1 MVNLD
6 NYPLL
11 NAFATEMKRED
22 KYESIGTEQKQIEIE
37 SILNKRRIKSMII
50 KGEPGVGKTQVV
62 ETLAKKNNKFIFLA
76 IDLDVMGGQGNNVL
90 GENIKGLIKEAI
102 DFDRN
107 SEKELVLFIDEF
119 HKVGMSGYDSG
130 LDGFKT
136 VLARGDIR
144 LIGATTHEEFTD
156 YVEPNQALMDRLE
169 PVTIDEPSKEIIM
182 KIVSDMWEKELG
194 DEEPLNK
201 KLVEKIVDYGKYLPS
216 EAEPRK
222 SIKLLDRM
230 IGVYVTQNVSINEA
244 LLDKVIFESSGVN
257 PNIRPDIDEIEREL
271 YKNIRGQDAA
281 IEVLMDSLN
290 TAVAGLTPEGAPMG
304 SFIFIGPTGVGKTEA
319 AKVLARLLFG
329 GEKEMLRYDMSEY
342 QGDDAADRWKNDV
355 SKDIGEKPYRLILC
369 DEIEKGSR
377 GVLDLLLQITSDARL
392 KNRYNRPVTFEK
404 AYIILTTNIG
414 FNVIEQNR
422 TLGVNISEGAYD
434 TDTAGEILQSED
446 GVNGLRPEL
455 VNRMTGIITF
465 NPLEPQ
471 TKKEIAE
478 IEVEKLKAKLERE
491 HKFILETSDRVINY
505 LYKESVSDASS
516 SGGGRD
522 ILNRVRNFL
531 VVPVAKVINK
541 YLQDNDRHLIRV
553 KVEPLGELISE
564 VQDRN
569 KVISTARLRVIEY
582 DILNK
587 DGRIETYKGFNHKNI
602 NRVYDALHDK
612 SEVSYEFVDI

>member
-290 TAVAGLTPEGAPMG
+290 TAVAGLTP
-304 SFIFIGPTGVGKTEA
+304 
-319 AKVLARLLFG
+319 
-329 GEKEMLRYDMSEY
+329 
-342 QGDDAADRWKNDV
+342 
-355 SKDIGEKPYRLILC
+355 
-369 DEIEKGSR
+369 
-377 GVLDLLLQITSDARL
+377 
-392 KNRYNRPVTFEK
+392 
-404 AYIILTTNIG
+404 
-414 FNVIEQNR
+414 
-422 TLGVNISEGAYD
+422 
-434 TDTAGEILQSED
+434 
-446 GVNGLRPEL
+446 
-455 VNRMTGIITF
+455 
-465 NPLEPQ
+465 
-471 TKKEIAE
+471 
-478 IEVEKLKAKLERE
+478 
-491 HKFILETSDRVINY
+491 
-505 LYKESVSDASS
+505 
-516 SGGGRD
+516 
-522 ILNRVRNFL
+522 
-531 VVPVAKVINK
+531 
-541 YLQDNDRHLIRV
+541 
-553 KVEPLGELISE
+553 
-564 VQDRN
+564 
-569 KVISTARLRVIEY
+569 
-582 DILNK
+582 
-587 DGRIETYKGFNHKNI
+587 
-602 NRVYDALHDK
+602 
-612 SEVSYEFVDI
+612 